1 MKKKFPELLLVLSTL
16 AIISL
21 FFTVYLTRFV
31 TNQRVEAAKI
41 VEAERK
47 KEEQAA
53 QKLAKRTYQEKMND
67 KINNK
72 EFDNR
77 MSVPL
82 IIQTEEPWREVFYG
96 VPNEEPL
103 QNTIA
108 INGCAIV
115 SLAMV
120 SSYLEE
126 EFQSPLDIL
135 DWSGNAYF
143 EKETGTGWHIFG
155 EFAKEK
161 KYQYEDLVDQKEL
174 VKMHLKKSHPVIVSV
189 KPGYFTEVGH
199 IMVLTGYD
207 ETNNTFWI
215 NNPSDTKKKGH
226 AEQAFSEDILTE
238 EALRYW
244 AIY

>member
-1 MKKKFPELLLVLSTL
+1 M
-16 AIISL
+16 IIS
-21 FFTVYLTRFV
+21 FFFSVYVTRFV
-31 TNQRVEAAKI
+31 INQRVEVAKLMEI
-41 VEAERK
+41 EKK
-47 KEEQAA
+47 KEEQAI

-77 MSVPL
+77 IQIPL
-82 IIQTEEPWREVFYG
+82 ILQTEEPWRDVFYG
-96 VPNEEPL
+96 VPGEEPL

-108 INGCAIV
+108 INGCAIT

-120 SSYLEE
+120 STYLDK
-126 EFQSPLDIL
+126 EFRDPLAIL
-135 DWSGNAYF
+135 EWSGNNYF
-143 EKETGTGWHIFG
+143 EKKTGTSWHIFG

-161 KYQYEDLVDQKEL
+161 GYQYEDLIDQKDL
-174 VKMHLKKSHPVIVSV
+174 VKMHLKESHPVIVSV

-199 IMVLTGYD
+199 VMVLTGYD
-207 ETNNTFWI
+207 EKNQTFWI
-215 NNPSDTKKKGH
+215 NNPSDTEKKAH
-226 AEQAFSEDILTE
+226 TERAFSEDILTE